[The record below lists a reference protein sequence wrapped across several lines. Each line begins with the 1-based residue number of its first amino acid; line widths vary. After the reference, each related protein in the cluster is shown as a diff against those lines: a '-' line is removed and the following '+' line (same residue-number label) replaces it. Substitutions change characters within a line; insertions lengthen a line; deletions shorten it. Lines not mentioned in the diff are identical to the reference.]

1 MALGSVGPGVV
12 RHEVFG
18 ACQIER
24 RPRGASRAGA
34 RSYVFFGP
42 ITPVRERATAWFVRR
57 AIEPCAKAFARKI
70 LRNNWPEKNVGA
82 SASSRCAARAALD
95 LVSAMLLEQNDK
107 WCLQRRYMQLEAF
120 EAVSDNPQ
128 AKLSAVINYTA
139 NSAARTM
146 MSYTTSR
153 DTILD
158 GVAIHLPAF
167 WLVTTNPA
175 FIAGQLGHSVQVLLS
190 TYAKWLNSAND
201 WAELAKLEK
210 NVMGTEGVQD

>member
-1 MALGSVGPGVV
+1 MRQGV
-12 RHEVFG
+12 
-18 ACQIER
+18 
-24 RPRGASRAGA
+24 RAQNPQEQLA
-34 RSYVFFGP
+34 R
-42 ITPVRERATAWFVRR
+42 
-57 AIEPCAKAFARKI
+57 
-70 LRNNWPEKNVGA
+70 KNVGA

-175 FIAGQLGHSVQVLLS
+175 FIAGQLGHSMQVLLS
-190 TYAKWLNSAND
+190 TRAKWLNSAND
-201 WAELAKLEK
+201 WAEPAKLEK